1 MGKFH
6 PEYQN
11 KTSDRA
17 ATRNAPRTE
26 RRPSKALLN
35 KALRSQLSSMSEG
48 YSELPRLLP
57 QRQRATFG
65 RFRNLDDRGLSA
77 RVRLELLDV
86 VF

>member
-1 MGKFH
+1 MPG
-6 PEYQN
+6 
-11 KTSDRA
+11 RA
-17 ATRNAPRTE
+17 RNAQPETD
-26 RRPSKALLN
+26 RRPSKALQD
-35 KALRSQLSSMSEG
+35 KALGSQLSSMSEG